1 MIKESAHLWYE
12 LSKLAH
18 FEDTAYDLELK
29 NTVAKELSLNP
40 DFIEDGLQKSNIS
53 VEKLLV
59 TFLEALKPFSQMM
72 NDLLRTYE
80 IAGARSNAN
89 NIEIAFDFDGVPKN
103 CHLDSFRKS
112 VLDLQERLE
121 TRTELLD
128 PWKLLNYLSFFNNR
142 FKTDY
147 SENWIGHTKDYPE
160 EIMLWLNEYD
170 RDILPE
176 HLPNFP
182 KTENRELDSS
192 LRQILDLAESSLQR
206 YYKEYNSS
214 LGHRK
219 SLSEAIQKYGTKF
232 WRAETDFWLGKFV
245 EVYFNIVQY
254 LKSLNNTPNGFAE
267 YIDKIFENPNV
278 VRVVTIPELYRTIIE
293 ILDMPFWK
301 QRYEMYS
308 AWVFTCIAES
318 ISDLGII
325 YNVEDGV
332 LQFKFSGALLAAI
345 CLPDMEIE
353 VWAEKRFPAV
363 NLEGEGRTN
372 NIQPDYSII
381 KKTNG
386 KEEVC
391 MLIECKQ
398 YKRSSIRNFA
408 NAVNDYANTKKEAK
422 VLLANYGPISK
433 NLSTRLYLDVKRRYA
448 GYSRMRPET
457 EERCNFVNDVRDYID
472 SLWVDCQLNKH
483 KDIIIWEGAP
493 KELTIEL
500 LWGESPRDLDLEII
514 LRRCADDYSV
524 SYLNLGSIDQYP
536 FMKLDHDVLKGPG
549 KETISI
555 SKIISGNY
563 DIFVRNYSGEDII
576 KDEIIVVVTAGKQ
589 HKTITKS
596 SLWQKDTIWHVGMV
610 NSIGLV
616 VTDEHHKNR
625 FS

>member
-1 MIKESAHLWYE
+1 MIHESTQLWRE
-12 LSKLAH
+12 LAKLAH
-18 FEDTAYDLELK
+18 FDDTAYDFELK
-29 NTVAKELSLNP
+29 NAIAKKLNLNTDSNEEGLS
-40 DFIEDGLQKSNIS
+40 KSHIS
-53 VEKLLV
+53 VEKLLLAV
-59 TFLEALKPFSQMM
+59 LDALKPFSQML

-80 IAGARSNAN
+80 TAGARSNAN
-89 NIEIAFDFDGVPKN
+89 NIEIAFDFDGVSNKY
-103 CHLDSFRKS
+103 HLDSFRKS
-112 VLDLQERLE
+112 VMNVQERLE
-121 TRTELLD
+121 AKPELLD
-128 PWKLLNYLSFFNNR
+128 PWAFLNHIRFFSER
-142 FKTDY
+142 FKTDFY
-147 SENWIGHTKDYPE
+147 GNSRGHTINYPRE
-160 EIMLWLNEYD
+160 LKLWLNEYD

-176 HLPNFP
+176 HFPNFP
-182 KTENRELDSS
+182 KTGNRELDSS
-192 LRQILDLAESSLQR
+192 LRRILDLAESSLQR

-219 SLSEAIQKYGTKF
+219 SLSVAIQKYDTKF
-232 WRAETDFWLGKFV
+232 WWAETDFWLGKFV
-245 EVYFNIVQY
+245 EVYFDIVQY
-254 LKSLNNTPNGFAE
+254 LKSLNNIPNGFGE

-318 ISDLGII
+318 VSDLGII
-325 YNVEDGV
+325 YNVENGV

-353 VWAEKRFPAV
+353 IWAEKRFPAV

-483 KDIIIWEGAP
+483 KDIIIWECAP

-616 VTDEHHKNR
+616 VTDEHQKNR

>member
-1 MIKESAHLWYE
+1 MIKESVHLWYE

-29 NTVAKELSLNP
+29 NTIAKELNLDS
-40 DFIEDGLQKSNIS
+40 DSIEEGLRKSHIS
-53 VEKLLV
+53 VEKLLITV
-59 TFLEALKPFSQMM
+59 LNVLKPFSQMM
-72 NDLLRTYE
+72 SDLLRTYE
-80 IAGARSNAN
+80 TAGARSNNN
-89 NIEIAFDFDGVPKN
+89 NIQIVFDFDGVPKN
-103 CHLDSFRKS
+103 YPLDSFRKS
-112 VLDLQERLE
+112 VKDLQERLG

-128 PWKLLNYLSFFNNR
+128 PWGFIQYISTNNSNLETYITVGEYR
-142 FKTDY
+142 SKDY
-147 SENWIGHTKDYPE
+147 SE
-160 EIMLWLNEYD
+160 EIKTWLNEYD

-182 KTENRELDSS
+182 KTENRELDKC
-192 LRQILDLAESSLQR
+192 LQQILDLAENSLQR
-206 YYKEYNSS
+206 YYKEYDPS
-214 LGHRK
+214 LGFRE
-219 SLSEAIQKYGTKF
+219 SLSKAIHKF
-232 WRAETDFWLGKFV
+232 DTMFWWAETDHWLGQFV
-245 EVYFNIVQY
+245 ILYFEMVQY
-254 LKSLNNTPNGFAE
+254 LLSINNIPKDFTKHINR
-267 YIDKIFENPNV
+267 IFEDIRV
-278 VRVVTIPELYRTIIE
+278 VRKVSTLELYNAIID

-318 ISDLGII
+318 VSDLGII

-616 VTDEHHKNR
+616 VTDEHQKNR